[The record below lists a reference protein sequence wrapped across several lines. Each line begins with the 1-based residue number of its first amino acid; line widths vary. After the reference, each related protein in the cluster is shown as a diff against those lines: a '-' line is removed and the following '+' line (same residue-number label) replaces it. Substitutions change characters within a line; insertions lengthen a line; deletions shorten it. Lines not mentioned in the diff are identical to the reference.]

1 VSSPERTPLPR
12 RFVGLSASLL
22 VTLAL
27 VGVVLARAIGHTGA
41 LVFSIC
47 ALFGGELVLGLALL
61 REPLGFWPIVKV
73 GVFVAI
79 AVGMLSGIAFF
90 LSAAYHW

>member
-1 VSSPERTPLPR
+1 
-12 RFVGLSASLL
+12 
-22 VTLAL
+22 
-27 VGVVLARAIGHTGA
+27 

-61 REPLGFWPIVKV
+61 RERPPGFWPIVKV

-79 AVGMLSGIAFF
+79 AVGVLSGITFF

>member
-1 VSSPERTPLPR
+1 
-12 RFVGLSASLL
+12 
-22 VTLAL
+22 
-27 VGVVLARAIGHTGA
+27 